1 MLLLSIGIVIGI
13 LVTAVLPVGAGFWL
27 TKKFGVTWRVLSYG
41 ALAFLLVQAGTAIL
55 FSGFGSLIA
64 NGTLTLEDP
73 ALTIVQVTLSV
84 VLGALLGVLIR
95 WLGMK
100 YIKEDLTN
108 LESAFG
114 IGIGYGGMESIM
126 LVGLPLI
133 STFVTMISNLN
144 LDPATTS
151 LEPDMIAR
159 LEELWQVPFYIPMIG
174 AVERLAAMVM
184 HLTVTILILQVFVK
198 KNNWF
203 LAAAFGDELLING
216 LVVGL
221 STAGLAYGW
230 VILIAVMLMAGNIFL
245 LYKLNAFNLKP
256 PVTEIAEVEQSE

>member
-1 MLLLSIGIVIGI
+1 MLLLSIAIVIGI
-13 LVTAVLPVGAGFWL
+13 LVTVGIPVGAGFWL
-27 TKKFGVTWRVLSYG
+27 SKKYGLTWRVLSYG
-41 ALAFLLVQAGTAIL
+41 ALAYLLVQAGTTIL
-55 FSGFGSLIA
+55 FTGFGTLVENGSLV
-64 NGTLTLEDP
+64 LEEP

-95 WLGMK
+95 WLGVK
-100 YIKEDLTN
+100 YIKEDLKN
-108 LESAFG
+108 LESAYG
-114 IGIGYGGMESIM
+114 IGVGYGGMESIM

-151 LEPDMIAR
+151 LSPDMVAQ
-159 LEELWQVPFYIPMIG
+159 LEELWQVPFYIPLIG
-174 AVERLAAMVM
+174 SVERLASMVM
-184 HLTVTILILQVFVK
+184 HLTVTVLILQVFLR

-221 STAGLAYGW
+221 STGGLAYGW
-230 VILIAVMLMAGNIFL
+230 VILIAVLLMTGNIYL
-245 LYKLNAFNLKP
+245 LYKLNAFDLKRVEP
-256 PVTEIAEVEQSE
+256 QIVEAEQPE